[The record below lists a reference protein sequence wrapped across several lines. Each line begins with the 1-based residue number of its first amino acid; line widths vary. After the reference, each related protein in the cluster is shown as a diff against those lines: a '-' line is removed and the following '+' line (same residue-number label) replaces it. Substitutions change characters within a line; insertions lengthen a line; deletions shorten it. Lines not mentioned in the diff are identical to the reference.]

1 MATRTF
7 KQTGIELADT
17 DTPISVVVTL
27 DNQEIFNGALPGFP
41 APADLDVM
49 DNHVDLFTWQRD
61 TSEHGVFNMVITVT
75 GGTLIL
81 GRTLCNYSADER
93 DSADDFGAVN
103 IIDRSGVLF
112 QDPFSSV
119 VIDGE
124 PSERFWEEP
133 KVGQWVWTV
142 SSSFS
147 AQFTVPPVR
156 SFE

>member
-7 KQTGIELADT
+7 KQTGIKIADT
-17 DTPISVVVTL
+17 DTSISVVVTL
-27 DNQEIFNGALPGFP
+27 DNQEVFNGALPVSA
-41 APADLDVM
+41 APADLDAT
-49 DNHVDLFTWQRD
+49 DNHVDLFTWQQD
-61 TSEHGVFNMVITVT
+61 TSEHGVYNMVITVT

-93 DSADDFGAVN
+93 DGADDFGAVN
-103 IIDRSGVLF
+103 MIDRSSVLY
-112 QDPFSSV
+112 QEPFGNV

-124 PSERFWEEP
+124 PKERFWEETMM
-133 KVGQWVWTV
+133 GQWGWTV

-147 AQFTVPPVR
+147 ADFTVPPVR

>member
-7 KQTGIELADT
+7 KQTGTELADT

-27 DNQEIFNGALPGFP
+27 DNQEVFNGALPVSA
-41 APADLDVM
+41 APADLDAIT
-49 DNHVDLFTWQRD
+49 NHVVLFTWQQD
-61 TSEHGVFNMVITVT
+61 TSEHGVYNMVITVT

-81 GRTLCNYSADER
+81 GRTMCNYSADER
-93 DSADDFGAVN
+93 DGANDFGAVN
-103 IIDRSGVLF
+103 MIDRSGVLY
-112 QDPFSSV
+112 QEPFSNV

-124 PSERFWEEP
+124 PKERFWEETLM
-133 KVGQWVWTV
+133 GQWGWTV

-147 AQFTVPPVR
+147 ADFTVPPVR